1 MGRKRAISNRWRIAA
16 ALLLVVL
23 VGAVWGW
30 WQFAHWTPSRA
41 SWPVQGIE
49 IGADDVAGPGDP
61 VDFTAFK
68 AIGADFAY
76 LDASRGADERD
87 PAFSDNLAAVRA
99 AGIRFGAVHAYD
111 PCIPAEKQAANFFT
125 VVPRDPSL
133 LPPAIELDKTADD
146 CLANISDA
154 GVESELTTFIN
165 QIQNHT
171 GKKPLLKISQAF
183 EQRYRLAARV
193 EHDLWVSGD
202 WFQPSYAG
210 RPWTLWTANSALRSE
225 ASGIPVRW
233 IAAQP

>member
-1 MGRKRAISNRWRIAA
+1 MGRKKAIPNRWRIAA
-16 ALLLVVL
+16 ALLLAAL
-23 VGAVWGW
+23 VGAAWGW

-49 IGADDVAGPGDP
+49 IGAGDVPGPGEP
-61 VDFTAFK
+61 FNFTAFK

-87 PAFSDNLAAVRA
+87 PAFSANLAGVRG
-99 AGIRFGAVHAYD
+99 AGMQFGAVHSYD
-111 PCIPAEKQAANFFT
+111 PCIPAEKQAANFVT
-125 VVPRDPSL
+125 VVPRDASL
-133 LPPAIELDKTADD
+133 LPPAVELDKTADD

-154 GVESELTTFIN
+154 AVESELTTFLN
-165 QIQNHT
+165 QIEGHT
-171 GKKPLLKISQAF
+171 GKEALLKISAGF
-183 EQRYRLAARV
+183 EQRYHFAARI
-193 EHDLWVSGD
+193 ERDLWLSGE

-225 ASGIPVRW
+225 ASDTPVRW